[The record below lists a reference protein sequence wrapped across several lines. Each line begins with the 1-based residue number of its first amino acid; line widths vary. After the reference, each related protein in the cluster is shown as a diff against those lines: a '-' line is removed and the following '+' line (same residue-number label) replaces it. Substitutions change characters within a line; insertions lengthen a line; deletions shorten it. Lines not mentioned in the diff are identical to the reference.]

1 MTQHQNLPNIGI
13 IGATG
18 AVGKV
23 CLSIL
28 NEKNYPAEK
37 IHLFASS
44 RSEGKVIEYKGKS
57 LIVKIANNK
66 SILGLEVIFI
76 SADSNVSKAIAPIA
90 VSQGSLVIDDGS
102 AFRMQEN
109 VPLVIPEVNEEDIS
123 FHEGIISIPNCTT
136 TPLAMALN
144 ILRKISKIKR
154 VQVSTYQAVS
164 GSGAM
169 AVSELKNQVEQISNM
184 KEITT
189 SVYPHQIAFSLIP
202 QVDDFESD
210 GYTKE
215 EHKMINETKK
225 ILHDDTLSI
234 SATCV
239 RVPVYMCHS
248 EVVSVDFED
257 EIDIQNVL
265 KSFSRSLGIC
275 LVGSGQD
282 SDYPTPAM
290 VEGND
295 NVYIGRIRKDN
306 SNKYGINF
314 WLVSDNLRKGAALN
328 AIQIMESAI
337 KLNKIPNFNK

>member
-1 MTQHQNLPNIGI
+1 MIQQQNLPNIGI

-28 NEKNYPAEK
+28 DEKNYPADK

-44 RSEGKVIEYKGKS
+44 RSEGKGINYKDKK
-57 LIVKIANNK
+57 LIVKNANKN
-66 SILGLEVIFI
+66 SILGLEVVFI
-76 SADSNVSKAIAPIA
+76 SADSDVSKKIAPMA

-102 AFRMQEN
+102 AFRMEEN
-109 VPLVIPEVNEEDIS
+109 VPLVIPEVNEKDILY
-123 FHEGIISIPNCTT
+123 HEGIISIPNCTT

-144 ILRKISKIKR
+144 ILRKVSKIKR

-164 GSGAM
+164 GSGSM
-169 AVSELKNQVEQISNM
+169 AISELKNQVDQISNSQ
-184 KEITT
+184 EITK

-225 ILHDDTLSI
+225 ILHDNTLSI

-248 EVVSVDFED
+248 EVVSVDFEN
-257 EIDIQNVL
+257 EVDIEKVL
-265 KSFSRSLGIC
+265 NLFS
-275 LVGSGQD
+275 
-282 SDYPTPAM
+282 
-290 VEGND
+290 
-295 NVYIGRIRKDN
+295 N
-306 SNKYGINF
+306 S
-314 WLVSDNLRKGAALN
+314 
-328 AIQIMESAI
+328 
-337 KLNKIPNFNK
+337 